1 MQIDQEE
8 EETSSYHSCEGSL
21 LVVPSLLFL
30 PQSFQG
36 SSSGDS
42 NLLIKCGILKVLLV
56 GGAAD
61 GCGRPDPDGCG
72 YQNGD
77 RGREAAGDQGVGDN
91 RRQYGYAYLG
101 EHWGNTHLGEHWGPA
116 RERYLR
122 GPWVPH
128 PEELDRCVPTLCF
141 FFLPLLDYSSTGF
154 QALLY
159 SLLPL
164 LDFSSTGF

>member
-1 MQIDQEE
+1 VQIDQEE

-30 PQSFQG
+30 PQPFQG
-36 SSSGDS
+36 SSIGDN
-42 NLLIKCGILKVLLV
+42 NLLVTCGILKVLLV

-61 GCGRPDPDGCG
+61 GCGGPDPNGCG
-72 YQNGD
+72 YRDGNRGGD
-77 RGREAAGDQGVGDN
+77 AEGDQGVSRDRGLH
-91 RRQYGYAYLG
+91 GYAFLG

-128 PEELDRCVPTLCF
+128 PEELDRYVRSFCFHSQVNFPLCSLSSPTVH
-141 FFLPLLDYSSTGF
+141 S
-154 QALLY
+154 AH
-159 SLLPL
+159 
-164 LDFSSTGF
+164 